1 MQMITQLK
9 IKKELIIMLN
19 SILLILAAVIPAVL
33 LLVKVYR
40 TDKLEPE
47 SPRLLAGLIIAGIL
61 SAILAIFEESVLTYV
76 LDMVLYNGSLLYKLI
91 LFYLI
96 VAGSE
101 ESSKYLL
108 MKWRTWKNPEFDC
121 RFDGVIYAVFTSLG
135 FALLENIFYVF
146 DQGFETALIRAFTA
160 IPGHACFGIFMGIF
174 YAIAKEYDYMGNKSQ
189 SSLYRKL
196 SVLVP
201 ALIHGT
207 YDFIATMQNM
217 ASVILFFIF
226 IGAVFYIANKL
237 INKMAQQDHY
247 MTWHTF

>member
-1 MQMITQLK
+1 MFNT
-9 IKKELIIMLN
+9 
-19 SILLILAAVIPAVL
+19 ILLILAAVIPAVL
-33 LLVKVYR
+33 LLIKVYR

-61 SAILAIFEESVLTYV
+61 SAILAIFEESAFTYV
-76 LDMVLYNGSLLYKLI
+76 LNMVLYNGSLLYKLI

-101 ESSKYLL
+101 ESSKYLF

-121 RFDGVIYAVFTSLG
+121 RFDGIIYGVFTSLG

-196 SVLVP
+196 AVLVP
-201 ALIHGT
+201 MLIHGT
-207 YDFIATMQNM
+207 YDFIATMQSL

-226 IGAVFYIANKL
+226 IGAIFYIASRL
-237 INKMAQQDHY
+237 INKMARQDHY
-247 MTWHTF
+247 MTWHEF

>member
-226 IGAVFYIANKL
+226 IGAVFYIASRL
-237 INKMAQQDHY
+237 INKMARQDHY
-247 MTWHTF
+247 MTWHAF

>member
-108 MKWRTWKNPEFDC
+108 IKSLNNLILSLNSKLKFELSSDK
-121 RFDGVIYAVFTSLG
+121 FT
-135 FALLENIFYVF
+135 FLL
-146 DQGFETALIRAFTA
+146 L
-160 IPGHACFGIFMGIF
+160 
-174 YAIAKEYDYMGNKSQ
+174 
-189 SSLYRKL
+189 L
-196 SVLVP
+196 
-201 ALIHGT
+201 
-207 YDFIATMQNM
+207 
-217 ASVILFFIF
+217 
-226 IGAVFYIANKL
+226 
-237 INKMAQQDHY
+237 
-247 MTWHTF
+247 

>member
-207 YDFIATMQNM
+207 YDFIATMQNT

-226 IGAVFYIANKL
+226 IGAVFYIASRL
-237 INKMAQQDHY
+237 INKMARQDHY
-247 MTWHTF
+247 MTWHAF

>member
-101 ESSKYLL
+101 ESSKYLF

-121 RFDGVIYAVFTSLG
+121 RFDGIIYGVFTSLG

-196 SVLVP
+196 AVLVP
-201 ALIHGT
+201 MLIHGT
-207 YDFIATMQNM
+207 YDFIATMQSL
-217 ASVILFFIF
+217 ASVILFFVF
-226 IGAVFYIANKL
+226 IGAVFYIASKL
-237 INKMAQQDHY
+237 INKMARQDHY
-247 MTWHTF
+247 MTWHAF